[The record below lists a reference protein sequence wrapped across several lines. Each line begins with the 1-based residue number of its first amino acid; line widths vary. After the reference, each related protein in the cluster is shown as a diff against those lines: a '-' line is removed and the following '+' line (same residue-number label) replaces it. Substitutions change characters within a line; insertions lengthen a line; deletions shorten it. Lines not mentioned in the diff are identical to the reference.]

1 MAFGTTRRCWPQ
13 TSGLGKRQ
21 HDVAASGYAFCKNSS
36 SSSVANMRVARGA
49 RSVLLKTLIAFAIA
63 DAFHASSPQ
72 RLQQSQHHA
81 APPRPKQAPCPLSA
95 TTVDDSSTTNNVS
108 IAEAALSPIV
118 SQLRARI
125 AAAPGPLED
134 SEESRRHAEAT
145 LSERFEVNG
154 DGDLV
159 GGSEQEARLV
169 RALARDTFVVVR
181 AQQSSGAR
189 ASLTKLGDAAEA
201 LLGDTRSVEEKMAA
215 FGAMRDH
222 ERGMVSGYAGGGD
235 YGDDQFLE
243 TRGLG
248 GGEIAPPIDAGT
260 APDVLEGRVSNF
272 NWVLRHPL

>member
-1 MAFGTTRRCWPQ
+1 
-13 TSGLGKRQ
+13 
-21 HDVAASGYAFCKNSS
+21 
-36 SSSVANMRVARGA
+36 MRVAQGA

-63 DAFHASSPQ
+63 DAFHASAPQ
-72 RLQQSQHHA
+72 RLPQSHHHA
-81 APPRPKQAPCPLSA
+81 TPPRPKQAPRPISA
-95 TTVDDSSTTNNVS
+95 TSTDNTSSRTNNTS
-108 IAEAALSPIV
+108 IAEAALCPIV

-134 SEESRRHAEAT
+134 NEESRRHAEAT

-181 AQQSSGAR
+181 AQQSSDAR
-189 ASLTKLGDAAEA
+189 ASLTKLGAAAEA

-222 ERGMVSGYAGGGD
+222 ERGVVSGYAGGGD

-243 TRGLG
+243 TRGRG

-272 NWVLRHPL
+272 NRVLRHPLHLVNMRTVTAVVRVHTQFYLLHRV